1 MFIARRV
8 QDEEERRRE
17 IQADDDG
24 VRDESGEGRDEEVK
38 RKQEERRM
46 SI

>member
-8 QDEEERRRE
+8 QDEEERSRE

-24 VRDESGEGRDEEVK
+24 VRNESEEGRDEEVK
-38 RKQEERRM
+38 RKQKER
-46 SI
+46 